1 MSCAPPVNVARTK
14 EPAIEDPNTPPG
26 AATETGEAQTE
37 QAFCYRHSG
46 RQTAVSCSDCGR
58 PICPDCMV
66 YSAVGIKCPECAR
79 LPRSALVRLKPDR
92 AARAIAAALLGGAAM
107 GFGILILQG
116 VGLFFALIVG
126 YLIGIG
132 MGELVLRASGRFRG
146 RTTAA
151 IAIAGCI
158 WAYAFPYLLTLGVD
172 VGGTAQRVTGGTWVV
187 IGAVI
192 ACYIA
197 YQRTQ

>member
-1 MSCAPPVNVARTK
+1 MSDAWSNVA
-14 EPAIEDPNTPPG
+14 
-26 AATETGEAQTE
+26 
-37 QAFCYRHSG
+37 AFVPKF
-46 RQTAVSCSDCGR
+46 AVF
-58 PICPDCMV
+58 
-66 YSAVGIKCPECAR
+66 
-79 LPRSALVRLKPDR
+79 
-92 AARAIAAALLGGAAM
+92 LL
-107 GFGILILQG
+107 I
-116 VGLFFALIVG
+116 LIVG

>member
-1 MSCAPPVNVARTK
+1 VRLATGVARAK
-14 EPAIEDPNTPPG
+14 EPAIEDPNIPPG

-37 QAFCYRHSG
+37 QAVCYRHPG
-46 RQTAVSCSDCGR
+46 RETNVSCSDCGR
-58 PICPDCMV
+58 PICTDCMV
-66 YSAVGIKCPECAR
+66 YSAVGIKCPECGR

-92 AARAIAAALLGGAAM
+92 AARAIAAALVGGAAM

-116 VGLFFALIVG
+116 VGLFFALIIG

-146 RTTAA
+146 RATGA

-172 VGGTAQRVTGGTWVV
+172 IGSTAQRVTGGAWVA

-192 ACYIA
+192 ACYVA